1 MFIISKIAKLKSI
14 LQKIAREIILL
25 SYQIEDVNIEKIGIE
40 WETIVDTN
48 KIYDF
53 NELKKEVSNFL
64 NETGN
69 NLDAKNINDII
80 IDIGNNLYKYNF
92 RTTEEILNTNID
104 KQDKIDIFSYIIDK
118 LVILQY
124 CFGLF
129 NSEGIQS
136 RVQKYP
142 FPQISAEWNWVL
154 VAHKLGC

>member
-48 KIYDF
+48 KIYNF

-104 KQDKIDIFSYIIDK
+104 KQDKIDIFSYIIEKNIDK
-118 LVILQY
+118 LTNEYI
-124 CFGLF
+124 G
-129 NSEGIQS
+129 
-136 RVQKYP
+136 
-142 FPQISAEWNWVL
+142 VL
-154 VAHKLGC
+154 K

>member
-25 SYQIEDVNIEKIGIE
+25 SYQIEDVNIEKIGVE

-80 IDIGNNLYKYNF
+80 IDIGNDLYKYNF

-104 KQDKIDIFSYIIDK
+104 KQDKIDIFSYIIEKNIDK
-118 LVILQY
+118 LTNEYI
-124 CFGLF
+124 G
-129 NSEGIQS
+129 
-136 RVQKYP
+136 
-142 FPQISAEWNWVL
+142 VL
-154 VAHKLGC
+154 KWTFMRKF

>member
-80 IDIGNNLYKYNF
+80 IDIGNDLYKYNF

-104 KQDKIDIFSYIIDK
+104 KQDKIDIFSYIIEKNIDK
-118 LVILQY
+118 LTNEYI
-124 CFGLF
+124 G
-129 NSEGIQS
+129 
-136 RVQKYP
+136 
-142 FPQISAEWNWVL
+142 VL
-154 VAHKLGC
+154 K

>member
-104 KQDKIDIFSYIIDK
+104 KQDKIDIFSYIIEKNIDK
-118 LVILQY
+118 LTNEYI
-124 CFGLF
+124 G
-129 NSEGIQS
+129 
-136 RVQKYP
+136 
-142 FPQISAEWNWVL
+142 VL
-154 VAHKLGC
+154 K

>member
-25 SYQIEDVNIEKIGIE
+25 SYQIEDVNIEKIGVE

-69 NLDAKNINDII
+69 NLDTKNINDII
-80 IDIGNNLYKYNF
+80 IDIGNDLYKYNF

-104 KQDKIDIFSYIIDK
+104 KQDKIDIFSKKKKKNIDK
-118 LVILQY
+118 LTNEYI
-124 CFGLF
+124 G
-129 NSEGIQS
+129 
-136 RVQKYP
+136 
-142 FPQISAEWNWVL
+142 VL
-154 VAHKLGC
+154 KWTFMRKF

>member
-25 SYQIEDVNIEKIGIE
+25 SYQIEDVNIEKIGVE

-69 NLDAKNINDII
+69 NLDTKNINDII
-80 IDIGNNLYKYNF
+80 IDIGNDLYKYNF

-104 KQDKIDIFSYIIDK
+104 KQDKIDIFSYIIEKNIDK
-118 LVILQY
+118 LTNEYI
-124 CFGLF
+124 G
-129 NSEGIQS
+129 
-136 RVQKYP
+136 
-142 FPQISAEWNWVL
+142 VL
-154 VAHKLGC
+154 K

>member
-25 SYQIEDVNIEKIGIE
+25 SDQIEDVNIEKIGVE

-69 NLDAKNINDII
+69 NLDTKNINDII
-80 IDIGNNLYKYNF
+80 IDIGNDLYKYNF

-104 KQDKIDIFSYIIDK
+104 KQDKIDIFSYIIEKNIDK
-118 LVILQY
+118 LTNEYI
-124 CFGLF
+124 G
-129 NSEGIQS
+129 
-136 RVQKYP
+136 
-142 FPQISAEWNWVL
+142 VL
-154 VAHKLGC
+154 KWTFMRKF